1 MVEYMHPDIFSV
13 IACLLKYLD
22 PEHELTLALCFN
34 SSLNRK
40 KNPHFKEKRENG

>member
-22 PEHELTLALCFN
+22 PEQELTLAL
-34 SSLNRK
+34 SL
-40 KNPHFKEKRENG
+40 F

>member
-22 PEHELTLALCFN
+22 PEHGLTLTL
-34 SSLNRK
+34 SLL
-40 KNPHFKEKRENG
+40 